1 MGDTKLDKTEQL
13 NCTSYCVKDGKGLA
27 FLFED
32 RTEKKKSLCESREK
46 HVSNQH
52 EKSLSGREFL
62 CGQCLS

>member
-32 RTEKKKSLCESREK
+32 RTEKKKNHYVKVERNMFLINMRKAFLAESSC
-46 HVSNQH
+46 VDNV
-52 EKSLSGREFL
+52 
-62 CGQCLS
+62 

>member
-32 RTEKKKSLCESREK
+32 RTEKKKVAKCCKGINAQILKGALHIRI
-46 HVSNQH
+46 
-52 EKSLSGREFL
+52 
-62 CGQCLS
+62 

>member
-1 MGDTKLDKTEQL
+1 MGVTKLDTTEQL
-13 NCTSYCVKDGKGLA
+13 NRTIYCVKDGKGLA

>member
-32 RTEKKKSLCESREK
+32 RTEKKNHYVKVERNMFLINMRKAFLAESSC
-46 HVSNQH
+46 VDNV
-52 EKSLSGREFL
+52 
-62 CGQCLS
+62 